1 MDNIQPLLSVLDVFT
16 RAPDKISLENANTWL
31 QDFQHSSEAWAT
43 SNVLLLS
50 SDAPPAA
57 KLFAAQTFRSK
68 VTYDLHQVDT
78 VNLSSLRDTLLTA
91 LRSYQ
96 AGPRTIIVQLCLAL
110 VGLAVQYPAWDNA
123 VQTMIDIFGRD
134 PSSVPVLLQFL
145 TLLPEELSNSTR
157 YPVSN
162 EDLRQR
168 SNALLTSHSKEVIEL
183 LAMYLQAPGV
193 TTIVQEQV
201 FNCLRSW
208 LVAGEISPAVLTKTA
223 LFSFAF
229 DALASEQLFDSA
241 VNVICDLI
249 HETQEVDANMPVIEL
264 IVPRVIALK
273 PQLTKEREDPEKIR
287 GYARIFSEAGDTYRL
302 LLIQHTEAFFPIV
315 EAIGECSAYHDLDI
329 VPITFPFWM
338 RLANNLSKKASVP
351 PLFLNA
357 YQALVGV
364 IIGHLHFPPDSTPL
378 SGQEADDFRSFRHV
392 MGDTLKDCCIVLRP
406 DTCLLAAYDR
416 IAAALSR
423 GNNVSWQEIEAPL
436 FALRSMGAE
445 AVPTDDVA
453 VPKIMDLI
461 PTLPDHPRVRYAAL
475 LIISRYTEWIGMH
488 PNYISFQLQYISAG
502 FDIPDPEVSAAAGVA
517 LKYMCQDCRQHLTE
531 FLPTLHTFLNS
542 SGAKLSQDDKRQVYE
557 AIAYVISAMPMER
570 AAESLRTFSVDILS
584 RVHDV
589 TNQATVTKDEMQSV
603 CDGLENLEAML
614 YVIQSFGEEL
624 PIACQN
630 TCEQTWAVF
639 DNFLTKYGTE
649 YEVAERTNRVLRHG
663 VTFYGQ
669 AARPVAVSVLT
680 KMSYMFDTSQ
690 VSSYLWIGGK
700 IVEGFGASG
709 DNATQAACR
718 EIYERSTQRMIILLQ
733 TKQATQIPDVLED
746 YVHLMRHILQ
756 HTPDVF
762 FQSPAFPMVLEASMA
777 ALTVVYDSIVDVA
790 LDLFYDILTHKCLS
804 PSPTTPSS
812 PQHAL
817 YATAIQGVL
826 QKEGYQLVGHLLDGL
841 VGDFYEEMTNSV
853 VSIFRSTAY
862 LLPSELLS
870 WLTPILQQI
879 PTTKV
884 PAEIKTEFLSE
895 ITRAIN
901 DGQFDKIKYAML
913 ALRRGSRKARERRR
927 DGAASFR

>member
-50 SDAPPAA
+50 PDAPSAA

-68 VTYDLHQVDT
+68 VTYDLHQVDIA
-78 VNLSSLRDTLLTA
+78 NLPSLRDTLLTA
-91 LRSYQ
+91 LKSYQ
-96 AGPRTIIVQLCLAL
+96 AGPKTIIVQLCLAL

-145 TLLPEELSNSTR
+145 TLLPEELSNSAR

-168 SNALLTSHSKEVIEL
+168 SNALLTSHSEQVIEL

-193 TTIVQEQV
+193 TAAVQEQV
-201 FNCLRSW
+201 FNCLRT
-208 LVAGEISPAVLTKTA
+208 VLAKTV
-223 LFSFAF
+223 LLSFAF
-229 DALASEQLFDSA
+229 DALASDQLFDSA

-264 IVPRVIALK
+264 IVPMVIALK

-338 RLANNLSKKASVP
+338 RLANNLSKKPSVP

-406 DTCLLAAYDR
+406 DTCILAAYDR

-423 GNNVSWQEIEAPL
+423 NNVSWQEIEAPL

-531 FLPTLHTFLNS
+531 FLPTLHTFLKS

-589 TNQATVTKDEMQSV
+589 TNQVTVTKEEMQKA

-663 VTFYGQ
+663 ITFYGQ
-669 AARPVAVSVLT
+669 AARSVAVSVLT

-700 IVEGFGASG
+700 IVEGFGGSG
-709 DNATQAACR
+709 DNAIQAACR
-718 EIYERSTQRMIILLQ
+718 EIYERSTQRMITLLQ
-733 TKQATQIPDVLED
+733 TKQATEIPDVLED
-746 YVHLMRHILQ
+746 YVHLMRHILL
-756 HTPDVF
+756 HTPDIF

-790 LDLFYDILTHKCLS
+790 LDLFHDILTHKCLS
-804 PSPTTPSS
+804 PSPSAPSS
-812 PQHAL
+812 PQHAV
-817 YATAIQGVL
+817 YAAAIQSIL

-884 PAEIKTEFLSE
+884 PAEIKNEFISD

-901 DGQFDKIKYAML
+901 EGQFDKIKYAML

>member
-50 SDAPPAA
+50 PDAPPAA

-78 VNLSSLRDTLLTA
+78 ANLSSLRDTLLTA
-91 LRSYQ
+91 LKSYQ

-145 TLLPEELSNSTR
+145 TLLPEELSSSTR

-193 TTIVQEQV
+193 TAAVQEQV

-208 LVAGEISPAVLTKTA
+208 LVAGEISPAVLSKTA

-229 DALASEQLFDSA
+229 DALASDQLFDSA
-241 VNVICDLI
+241 VNVICDLV
-249 HETQEVDANMPVIEL
+249 HETQEIDANMPVIEL
-264 IVPRVIALK
+264 IVPRVIALR

-357 YQALVGV
+357 YQALVG
-364 IIGHLHFPPDSTPL
+364 
-378 SGQEADDFRSFRHV
+378 EADDFRSFRHV
-392 MGDTLKDCCIVLRP
+392 MGDTLKDCCLVLRP

-416 IAAALSR
+416 IAAALGR

-502 FDIPDPEVSAAAGVA
+502 FDIPDSEVSAAAGVA
-517 LKYMCQDCRQHLTE
+517 LKYMCQDCKQHLTE

-589 TNQATVTKDEMQSV
+589 TNQATVTKEEMQRV

-614 YVIQSFGEEL
+614 YVIQSFGEDL
-624 PIACQN
+624 PAACQN
-630 TCEQTWAVF
+630 TCEQTWA
-639 DNFLTKYGTE
+639 YGTE

-663 VTFYGQ
+663 ITFYGQ

-709 DNATQAACR
+709 DNAIQAACR

-733 TKQATQIPDVLED
+733 TKQATEIPDVLED

-762 FQSPAFPMVLEASMA
+762 FQSPAFPMVMEASMA

-790 LDLFYDILTHKCLS
+790 LDLFHDILTHQCLS
-804 PSPTTPSS
+804 PSPTTPS
-812 PQHAL
+812 PQRAV

-884 PAEIKTEFLSE
+884 PAEIKTEFISE

-901 DGQFDKIKYAML
+901 EGQFDKIKYAVL

>member
-50 SDAPPAA
+50 PDAPSAA

-68 VTYDLHQVDT
+68 VTYDLHQVDPA
-78 VNLSSLRDTLLTA
+78 NLSSLRDTLLTA
-91 LRSYQ
+91 LGSYQ
-96 AGPRTIIVQLCLAL
+96 TGPRTIIVQLCLAL

-123 VQTMIDIFGRD
+123 VQTMIDMFGRD

-145 TLLPEELSNSTR
+145 TLLPEELSSSTR

-168 SNALLTSHSKEVIEL
+168 SNALLTSHSKQVIEL
-183 LAMYLQAPGV
+183 LAMYLQAPVV
-193 TTIVQEQV
+193 TTTVQEQV

-208 LVAGEISPAVLTKTA
+208 LVAGEISPSVLGKTA

-229 DALASEQLFDSA
+229 DALASDQLFDSA

-249 HETQEVDANMPVIEL
+249 HETQEVDSNMPVIQL

-338 RLANNLSKKASVP
+338 RLANNLSKKPSIP

-364 IIGHLHFPPDSTPL
+364 IIDHLHFPPDSTPL

-416 IAAALSR
+416 IAVALNR
-423 GNNVSWQEIEAPL
+423 RNNVSWQEIEAPL

-461 PTLPDHPRVRYAAL
+461 PTLPGHPKVRYAAL
-475 LIISRYTEWIGMH
+475 LIISRYTEWIDMH

-531 FLPTLHTFLNS
+531 FLPTLHTFLKS

-584 RVHDV
+584 GVHDV
-589 TNQATVTKDEMQSV
+589 TNQATVMKDEMQNA

-614 YVIQSFGEEL
+614 CVIQSFGEDL

-649 YEVAERTNRVLRHG
+649 YEVAERTNRVLRRG
-663 VTFYGQ
+663 ITFYGQ

-700 IVEGFGASG
+700 IVEGFIAEGE
-709 DNATQAACR
+709 NAIQTACQD
-718 EIYERSTQRMIILLQ
+718 IYERSTQRMIALLQ
-733 TKQATQIPDVLED
+733 TKQATEIPDVLED

-756 HTPDVF
+756 HAPDIF

-790 LDLFYDILTHKCLS
+790 LDLFHDILTHECLS
-804 PSPTTPSS
+804 PSPSTPS
-812 PQHAL
+812 PHRAAH
-817 YATAIQGVL
+817 ATAIQSVL

-853 VSIFRSTAY
+853 VLIFRSTAY

-884 PAEIKTEFLSE
+884 PAEIKNEFLSE
-895 ITRAIN
+895 VSRAIN
-901 DGQFDKIKYAML
+901 EGQFDKIKYAML